1 MTRLSPEE
9 LVQRARKLRLLLFD
23 VDGVLTDGR
32 LTLDGEGIEAKQFH
46 IRDGAAIVWAERAGL
61 MTGVLSARVSR
72 ATERRAAELR
82 MRIVSQGVADKRAGY
97 AEILATHGLT
107 DEEVAFMGDDLLDG
121 PVLSR
126 VGMSAA
132 PADAVAEVRTR
143 VHWISA
149 RNGGQGAVREF
160 IEMILTA
167 RGQWDAIVRQ
177 YLGA

>member
-1 MTRLSPEE
+1 
-9 LVQRARKLRLLLFD
+9 
-23 VDGVLTDGR
+23 
-32 LTLDGEGIEAKQFH
+32 
-46 IRDGAAIVWAERAGL
+46 
-61 MTGVLSARVSR
+61 
-72 ATERRAAELR
+72 
-82 MRIVSQGVADKRAGY
+82 
-97 AEILATHGLT
+97 
-107 DEEVAFMGDDLLDG
+107 
-121 PVLSR
+121 
-126 VGMSAA
+126 MSAA